1 MGKPLSRPDCLRQN
15 PSCVAKGEE
24 EDLNIDDCYVPQR
37 SIYDT
42 VRLNE
47 QIDSG
52 SKGSL
57 ASRHFIGTL
66 PYSHRTVDISAFCG
80 NSVLSSSS
88 ASELRSKDT
97 ARMDERLTFD
107 GLKLNGDIIRGAD
120 SALCKPRPVGEKK
133 EQPHQRRS
141 WRTFA
146 PANPCEYGSG
156 TLCDDGTGQ
165 RGLGRAGRG
174 SSMTNSLTS
183 EGDSGLCSPTAEREQ
198 RNQRAQRRTVTGT
211 RSLSSTEGVHVS
223 GELNAGCSL
232 SSGQEEFPFLPVQDL
247 LPTAQFYTDSFMLG
261 SRPHNG
267 NSNLSAA
274 QVAVG
279 NCPVINGRTFA
290 ESSSMTQNS
299 TYEMKSRTFSGY
311 DELPT
316 AELLEDA
323 CSQDDCEL
331 FSVVVTQPKTLPRNK
346 QNPKQHVMKDEKCY
360 EYDQRATD
368 SRMADLEDFLL
379 LVEREAGL
387 TNGIK
392 HVDDEEIERLLT
404 SISECSQME
413 LVTLPSTQVP
423 QNRRMN
429 VDGLI
434 SVSGEFGLHRSPVI
448 RLGDC

>member
-57 ASRHFIGTL
+57 SSRHFIGTL
-66 PYSHRTVDISAFCG
+66 PYSHRTVDINAFCG
-80 NSVLSSSS
+80 NGVLSSSS
-88 ASELRSKDT
+88 AFELRSKDT
-97 ARMDERLTFD
+97 VRTDERLLCD

-120 SALCKPRPVGEKK
+120 AALVKPRPVVEKK

-146 PANPCEYGSG
+146 PANLSEYGSG
-156 TLCDDGTGQ
+156 TLCDDGTGL
-165 RGLGRAGRG
+165 RGFGRAGRG
-174 SSMTNSLTS
+174 SMTNSLTS

-211 RSLSSTEGVHVS
+211 RSLSSAEGVHVS
-223 GELNAGCSL
+223 GDLNAGCSL
-232 SSGQEEFPFLPVQDL
+232 SSGQEEFAFSPAQDT
-247 LPTAQFYTDSFMLG
+247 LPTAHFYTDSLMLG
-261 SRPHNG
+261 SQPHN
-267 NSNLSAA
+267 SNFSAA

-279 NCPVINGRTFA
+279 NCAVTNART
-290 ESSSMTQNS
+290 SSSTTQNS
-299 TYEMKSRTFSGY
+299 TYETRTFSGY

-316 AELLEDA
+316 AELLDDP

-346 QNPKQHVMKDEKCY
+346 QNPEQHVTKDERCY

-379 LVEREAGL
+379 LVEREAGF
-387 TNGIK
+387 TNGIE
-392 HVDDEEIERLLT
+392 HVEDEEIERLLT
-404 SISECSQME
+404 SIAECSQME
-413 LVTLPSTQVP
+413 LVTSPSTQVP
-423 QNRRMN
+423 QNSPMN

-434 SVSGEFGLHRSPVI
+434 SVSGDAGLCRSPVI

>member
-37 SIYDT
+37 SIHDT

-57 ASRHFIGTL
+57 ASRHFVGTL
-66 PYSHRTVDISAFCG
+66 PYSHRTVDISALSG

-88 ASELRSKDT
+88 AFELRNKD
-97 ARMDERLTFD
+97 AVRMDERLAFD

-120 SALCKPRPVGEKK
+120 GTLCKPRPVGEKK

-146 PANPCEYGSG
+146 PANPSEYGSG
-156 TLCDDGTGQ
+156 TLFDDGMGQ
-165 RGLGRAGRG
+165 RGFGRAGRG

-183 EGDSGLCSPTAEREQ
+183 EGDSGLCSPTAEREP

-223 GELNAGCSL
+223 GELKAGCSL
-232 SSGQEEFPFLPVQDL
+232 SSGQEEFPFSPVRDL
-247 LPTAQFYTDSFMLG
+247 LPTEQFYTDSFILG
-261 SRPHNG
+261 SQPHKG
-267 NSNLSAA
+267 NSNLSEA
-274 QVAVG
+274 QVPVG
-279 NCPVINGRTFA
+279 KCPVINSRT
-290 ESSSMTQNS
+290 SSSMTQNS
-299 TYEMKSRTFSGY
+299 TYEMKTRTCSGY
-311 DELPT
+311 EELPT
-316 AELLEDA
+316 EELLEDA
-323 CSQDDCEL
+323 CSQDNCEL

-346 QNPKQHVMKDEKCY
+346 LNPEQHVIKDEKRY

-379 LVEREAGL
+379 LVERETGL

-392 HVDDEEIERLLT
+392 HVDDEEIESLLT
-404 SISECSQME
+404 SIAECSQMD
-413 LVTLPSTQVP
+413 LVALPSTQVP
-423 QNRRMN
+423 QNN
-429 VDGLI
+429 VNGLI
-434 SVSGEFGLHRSPVI
+434 SIYG
-448 RLGDC
+448 